1 MKSIYFT
8 FFFILFTKI
17 IHAQEKPNKI
27 EKDTLDNLYPYT
39 FPIWGQEVQDKGINF
54 PLPAGISVHYV
65 FNEMYVGISD
75 FGMGVNGTDLSH
87 IFNEE
92 TLGFKT
98 TRAYSNGI
106 NIRGDL
112 FTLPFLNVY
121 GLFSY
126 LEGGTEVLLQP
137 NFGAGMMPEIRSN
150 VIFDAISFGAGM
162 TFNYGYK
169 DYFVSADVNFSGTRT
184 ALLKNDVSVV
194 VSAIRVGK
202 KFNLKREG
210 QFVNFYVGAMYRNFI
225 TKGVNAG
232 SIKLNEAL
240 PNLEEEYRMWFEKLS
255 PMQQKIIETGTAYL
269 NEAYNLEIGE
279 GGIMNSTVDYYIKK
293 DLIKK
298 WTFQFG
304 GQFQLNKRIWIR
316 GEYGVSDYSKFIMT
330 GINYRFGI

>member
-1 MKSIYFT
+1 MRQFYY
-8 FFFILFTKI
+8 FILLFATPLLSL
-17 IHAQEKPNKI
+17 AQNEDLNINQDSINK
-27 EKDTLDNLYPYT
+27 EYPYT
-39 FPIWGQEVQDKGINF
+39 FPIWGQELKDRGIEF
-54 PLPAGISVHYV
+54 PMPAGISVHYV
-65 FNEMYVGISD
+65 YNEMYLGISE
-75 FGMGVNGTDLSH
+75 FGMGINGNDLSY
-87 IFNEE
+87 ILNEE
-92 TLGFKT
+92 TLGFKK

-106 NIRGDL
+106 NLRGDL

-126 LEGGTEVLLQP
+126 VEGGTEVVLQP
-137 NFGAGMMPEIRSN
+137 DFGGGAMPEIRSN
-150 VIFDAISFGAGM
+150 VIFDAISFGGGV

-184 ALLKNDVSVV
+184 ALLQNDVSIV

-202 KFNLKREG
+202 KFNLKRKD
-210 QFVNFYVGAMYRNFI
+210 QFVNFYVGGMYRNFVS
-225 TKGVNAG
+225 KEVNAG
-232 SIKLNEAL
+232 SIKFGEAL
-240 PNLEEEYRMWFEKLS
+240 PTFEEDYKNWYGQLS
-255 PMQQKIIETGTAYL
+255 SVQQKLIDTGINQL
-269 NEAYNLEIGE
+269 NEKYDLNLGN
-279 GGIMNSTVDYYIKK
+279 GGVMNTTIDYHIKK